1 MIVEFMQRPS
11 PANRLRFQVA
21 GALSCALL
29 PYLARP
35 WLPFLDPSPTILLI
49 SLVGSVAASLLGVI
63 FARSIGGYPGAEG
76 SAYIFPSFCIAFG
89 IVLAIFFF
97 FRINYSRFLFL
108 ICFRSEERRVGKECV
123 STCRFRWF
131 PYH

>member
-29 PYLARP
+29 HYLARP
-35 WLPFLDPSPTILLI
+35 WLPFLDPSTTILLI

-76 SAYIFPSFCIAFG
+76 RAYIFPSFFIAFG
-89 IVLAIFFF
+89 MVLALFFF
-97 FRINYSRFLFL
+97 FRINYSRSLL
-108 ICFRSEERRVGKECV
+108 DRK
-123 STCRFRWF
+123 STRLNSS
-131 PYH
+131 H